1 MAFKRYR
8 KKPVLID
15 AIRYTGDFGVI
26 DDWVEQWLPRDAEQ
40 GQGMWES
47 SDGKALI
54 IDTNEGEMR
63 AEIGD
68 FIIREPFATEDRM
81 FYPCKPDIFEQTY
94 DEVVCD

>member
-1 MAFKRYR
+1 MKYR
-8 KKPVLID
+8 KKPVEIE
-15 AIRYTGDFGVI
+15 AIRFNGNFRKVDN
-26 DDWVEQWLPRDAEQ
+26 WVEQWQPKAYEQ

-47 SDGKALI
+47 DDGKALI

-81 FYPCKPDIFEQTY
+81 FYPCKPDIFHKTY
-94 DEVVCD
+94 ERSRSSE

>member
-1 MAFKRYR
+1 MKYR
-8 KKPVLID
+8 KKPVVIE
-15 AIRYTGDFGVI
+15 AIRFDGDFSKV
-26 DDWVEQWLPRDAEQ
+26 DNWVEQWQPKADEQ

-47 SDGKALI
+47 DDGKALI

-94 DEVVCD
+94 EKVE